1 MSFAEIFT
9 FHNSLQVTAKPWSL
23 WKTFLVCLLACLIAT
38 TLVVL
43 VLYFVH
49 FGKPTDS
56 NTIIIH
62 ADGKSN
68 HVTCIPGS
76 TPSPASS
83 TLPGSPTPVPNQS
96 SSAKASPSSMETT
109 KTTTL
114 EHEIIIEDQKWHFW
128 ALSTPPARS
137 TPSPRRRHVQVSSLP
152 CQEVGKHL
160 ASWELAL
167 CAPII
172 CCIPIW

>member
-1 MSFAEIFT
+1 MHGDRHHAVDIEQSPVELLPRNPYCLNEGT
-9 FHNSLQVTAKPWSL
+9 RCCCRLPTVTLQPQWVTAKPWSL

-38 TLVVL
+38 ALVVL
-43 VLYFVH
+43 VLYLVH
-49 FGKPTDS
+49 FGKPTNS

-83 TLPGSPTPVPNQS
+83 TLPGSPTPVPDQS
-96 SSAKASPSSMETT
+96 SSAKASPSSMEMT

-114 EHEIIIEDQKWHFW
+114 EHEIIIEDQK
-128 ALSTPPARS
+128 
-137 TPSPRRRHVQVSSLP
+137 
-152 CQEVGKHL
+152 
-160 ASWELAL
+160 
-167 CAPII
+167 
-172 CCIPIW
+172 

>member
-1 MSFAEIFT
+1 MHGDRHHAVDIEQSPVE
-9 FHNSLQVTAKPWSL
+9 LVTAKPWSL

-38 TLVVL
+38 ALVVL
-43 VLYFVH
+43 VLYLVH

-83 TLPGSPTPVPNQS
+83 TLPGSPTPVPDQS
-96 SSAKASPSSMETT
+96 SSAKASPSSMEMT

-114 EHEIIIEDQKWHFW
+114 EHEIIIEDQK
-128 ALSTPPARS
+128 
-137 TPSPRRRHVQVSSLP
+137 
-152 CQEVGKHL
+152 
-160 ASWELAL
+160 
-167 CAPII
+167 
-172 CCIPIW
+172 

>member
-1 MSFAEIFT
+1 MKSVTKVTTVSLAEIFT

-49 FGKPTDS
+49 FGKATNS
-56 NTIIIH
+56 TTIIIH

-83 TLPGSPTPVPNQS
+83 APPGSPTSVPNQS
-96 SSAKASPSSMETT
+96 SSAKVSPSSVETT
-109 KTTTL
+109 KTITL
-114 EHEIIIEDQKWHFW
+114 EHEVIIEDQKWQLW
-128 ALSTPPARS
+128 ALSSPPARS
-137 TPSPRRRHVQVSSLP
+137 TPSPWRRHV
-152 CQEVGKHL
+152 
-160 ASWELAL
+160 
-167 CAPII
+167 
-172 CCIPIW
+172 